1 VSLQSEPRQS
11 AIFREPRRFARYAG
25 VVASVVIV
33 FGGAIYLFF
42 SGDNAPP
49 PRQVRDLTVVKIMP
63 PPPPPPPP
71 PQQMPEQKM
80 IEQPKMVEPEIKPPE
95 KPNDEPPK
103 DAKNDQP
110 PGPLSLDAKA
120 EGPGDLFQL
129 GGHPGGSPFGGGGG
143 TRWGW
148 YASIVQSQVDSAL
161 RNNEK
166 TRNAQMQ
173 VQIRIWADESGRVT
187 RVQITPST
195 GDSALDAALRD
206 EVLGGL
212 VLRQPPPKDMP
223 MPMVLRVSERRPG

>member
-1 VSLQSEPRQS
+1 MSMQS
-11 AIFREPRRFARYAG
+11 AASRPDAIREPRRFVRYA
-25 VVASVVIV
+25 SVLAIV
-33 FGGAIYLFF
+33 LILFGGALYLFL
-42 SGDNAPP
+42 SGDNTPP
-49 PRQVRDLTVVKIMP
+49 ARQVRDLTVVKIITP

-71 PQQMPEQKM
+71 PMPEQKM
-80 IEQPKMVEPEIKPPE
+80 IEQPKMVEPELKPPE
-95 KPNDEPPK
+95 KIDNQPPK
-103 DAKNDQP
+103 DAKDDQP

-148 YASIVQSQVDSAL
+148 YASIVQSQVESAL
-161 RNNEK
+161 RNSDK
-166 TRNAQMQ
+166 TRNAVLS
-173 VQIRIWADESGRVT
+173 VQIRLWADDSGRVI

-195 GDSALDAALRD
+195 GDAALDEAVRN

-223 MPMVLRVSERRPG
+223 MPMVLSVSERRPS